1 MTLYSNLVQLIM
13 PQFIENRALYEIRES
28 PSRTYSW
35 RVFILSN
42 VIAEIPWQTFM
53 AVILLATWYFPLGM
67 YLKVSTSAELSERA
81 GLTFL
86 FLWSFMLF
94 SSTLAYGRCCAP
106 RCGTG
111 SQCRLVAMVALAHLL
126 WVSHC
131 ASYRLVLKRQRPQ
144 LN

>member
-42 VIAEIPWQTFM
+42 VIAEIPWQTLM

-67 YLKVSTSAELSERA
+67 YLNASTVAELSERA

-94 SSTLAYGRCCAP
+94 SSTF
-106 RCGTG
+106 
-111 SQCRLVAMVALAHLL
+111 SHMVVAALPDAALGVNIASLL
-126 WVSHC
+126 WSLSLIFC
-131 ASYRLVLKRQRPQ
+131 G
-144 LN
+144 

>member
-1 MTLYSNLVQLIM
+1 M

-94 SSTLAYGRCCAP
+94 SSP
-106 RCGTG
+106 F
-111 SQCRLVAMVALAHLL
+111 SHMVVAALPDAALGVNIASLL
-126 WVSHC
+126 WSLSLIFC
-131 ASYRLVLKRQRPQ
+131 G
-144 LN
+144 